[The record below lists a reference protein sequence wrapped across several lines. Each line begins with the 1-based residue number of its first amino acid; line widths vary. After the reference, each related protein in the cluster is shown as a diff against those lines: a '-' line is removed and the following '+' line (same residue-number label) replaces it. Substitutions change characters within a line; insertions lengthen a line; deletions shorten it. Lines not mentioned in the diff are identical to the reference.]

1 MEQFSE
7 HENNQSLIELE
18 ADKVDQE
25 LNQELQRVQPEN
37 FHITFHDIKKS
48 ISSLKK
54 KYSTGLNGVSNRI
67 IKLLPSNHL
76 AFITTSFNYMAQHLQ
91 YPKHWHTAKM
101 ILLSK
106 SKSSIVDVND
116 TRPISLLPCF
126 SKLYEK
132 VFLVHFQKWISDA
145 GILPEE
151 QTGFRSGDN
160 MFTRIVSIID
170 RIGQGLTTN
179 TATAA
184 LFIDFKTAFNQMWFK
199 GLWVKLKRL
208 NCPNYIMAWLRNYLT
223 KRSAFIEIKGE
234 RSNWFFLFKGV
245 PQGSYIGPVLF
256 IVFHY
261 DILTSISNLHFKDL
275 FADDLA
281 IVLSPSAHWSSK
293 ILMSHLSEQTT
304 QVIEDI
310 YCYSITWKQPINFSK
325 TFWTLFHRQVAPK
338 IPIIYCR
345 NSIIEQVSKFK
356 YLGVILDAK
365 LSFNYHLDYI
375 KTKISENTAVFKRL
389 SSSRMLSKEISYRL
403 YYAYIRP
410 YYQSMLN
417 IYPILSNI
425 KKENLEAFN
434 RKIFRIINRWHD
446 ATNDEITN
454 LPTFKSIEFLT
465 QMHFKNLLTTA
476 MRSNPSIIADFIQH
490 KLYILYLK
498 EYYTNPVLLKEKRQI
513 VSKGRTSNRI
523 RKLLRQSKLSLF
535 DYVFCYS

>member
-1 MEQFSE
+1 MWTEYCRNFNSCDVKQFWRKSKRHFSSYSPSIEGILQNGVSITSSTEMCDIAMKFYMEQFSE

-145 GILPEE
+145 GMLPEE

-199 GLWVKLKRL
+199 GLWVTLKRL
-208 NCPNYIMAWLRNYLT
+208 NCPNCIMAWLRNYVT

-234 RSNWFFLFKGV
+234 RSNCFFLFKGV
-245 PQGSYIGPVLF
+245 PQGSCIGPVLF

-261 DILTSISNLHFKDL
+261 DILTSISNLHFKHL

-293 ILMSHLSEQTT
+293 MLMSHLSEQIT

-310 YCYSITWKQPINFSK
+310 YCYSITWKQPINFK
-325 TFWTLFHRQVAPK
+325 EDIDGETLFNLPQSMMYE
-338 IPIIYCR
+338 I
-345 NSIIEQVSKFK
+345 
-356 YLGVILDAK
+356 
-365 LSFNYHLDYI
+365 I
-375 KTKISENTAVFKRL
+375 KTMKDRVRFLTEHRALFHGTSQNNSDQL
-389 SSSRMLSKEISYRL
+389 
-403 YYAYIRP
+403 
-410 YYQSMLN
+410 
-417 IYPILSNI
+417 LSN
-425 KKENLEAFN
+425 N
-434 RKIFRIINRWHD
+434 
-446 ATNDEITN
+446 
-454 LPTFKSIEFLT
+454 
-465 QMHFKNLLTTA
+465 
-476 MRSNPSIIADFIQH
+476 
-490 KLYILYLK
+490 YL
-498 EYYTNPVLLKEKRQI
+498 
-513 VSKGRTSNRI
+513 
-523 RKLLRQSKLSLF
+523 
-535 DYVFCYS
+535 